1 MLDKN
6 LLAEHP
12 EIVKESLQRRNA
24 TDSLASVDAV
34 GSLVAER
41 KALVFERDN
50 LNAERNRVSKDI
62 GGLYKAGKPQEAEAM
77 KARVAEVA
85 ERLKVLEVELTGV
98 EAKIEAI
105 AMDLPNLLHAEVPP
119 GKDESANVVV
129 KTWGEPRRFDFEP
142 QAHVEVGAKL
152 GILDFDRSAKLAGA
166 RFSVLSGAGARLDRA
181 LVSFFLD
188 THTTK
193 NGYREVAVP
202 YIVQRHVAEGTGQ
215 LPKFEADMFKLAE
228 PLNGSDA
235 FLVPTAEVP
244 VTNLHREEI
253 LDDDQLPIRYCAFT
267 PCFRSEAGS
276 AGKDVRGLIRQ
287 HQFHKVELVWIV
299 RPEDAE
305 QAHRDLVSH
314 AEGLLEALGLPY
326 RTVML
331 CGGDTGFGAHRCYDI
346 EAWIPTQGYR
356 EISSCSVFSDF
367 QSRRMNLRYRPAST
381 DGKKS
386 KPKLPWTLNG
396 SGLPTGRVIVAILEN
411 YQQADG
417 SVVIPEVLRPYMGGL
432 EAIEPSV

>member
-6 LLAEHP
+6 LLVEQP
-12 EIVKESLQRRNA
+12 EIVKESLERRNA
-24 TDSLASVDAV
+24 TDSLARVDQV
-34 GSLVAER
+34 GSLVVQR
-41 KALVFERDN
+41 KGLVVERDE
-50 LNAERNRVSKDI
+50 LNAQRNRLSKEI
-62 GGLYKAGKPQEAEAM
+62 GGLYKAGKPEEAEAM
-77 KARVAEVA
+77 KAQVAAGA
-85 ERLKVLEVELTGV
+85 ERIKVLEGELAGV
-98 EAKIEAI
+98 EDQIHAI
-105 AMDLPNLLHAEVPP
+105 AMELPNLLHADVPA

-129 KTWGEPRRFDFEP
+129 KTWGTPREFEFEP

-188 THTTK
+188 THTER
-193 NGYREVAVP
+193 NGYTEVAVP
-202 YIVQRHVAEGTGQ
+202 YMVHRQVAEGTGQ
-215 LPKFEADMFKLAE
+215 LPKFEADMFRLADK
-228 PLNGSDA
+228 LNGEDA
-235 FLVPTAEVP
+235 FLIPTAEVP
-244 VTNLHREEI
+244 VTNLHRDEI
-253 LDDDQLPIRYCAFT
+253 LDDAVLPLKYCAFT

-287 HQFHKVELVWIV
+287 HQFHKVEMVWIV

-305 QAHRDLVSH
+305 QAHRDLVAN

-326 RTVML
+326 RTVLL

-346 EAWIPTQGYR
+346 EAWIPSQGYR

-367 QSRRMNLRYRPAST
+367 QSRRMNTRYRPAST
-381 DGKKS
+381 DGKKA
-386 KPKLPWTLNG
+386 KPRFPWTLNG

-411 YQQADG
+411 FQQADG

-432 EAIEPSV
+432 EVIEPTA